1 MAGDD
6 DYLVRKA
13 VVDRP
18 AVEKGHLM
26 KHGFLSAFTR
36 FAVTLATLVFL
47 AWGGTASADDRNFT
61 VVNNT
66 GYPIKGLFVNP
77 PGDNVF
83 NDNELS
89 AVLAEGASFAVKF
102 SGADKGCTWNIKV
115 TWTDSDPVD
124 VIVTDTPVAAGA
136 AARRLPTGSHR
147 RRLISAE
154 RPALLRLR
162 CP

>member
-1 MAGDD
+1 
-6 DYLVRKA
+6 
-13 VVDRP
+13 
-18 AVEKGHLM
+18 M

-36 FAVTLATLVFL
+36 FAVALATLVFL

-66 GYPIKGLFVNP
+66 GYPIKGLFVNA

-89 AVLAEGASFAVKF
+89 AVLAEGASFPVKF

-115 TWTDSDPVD
+115 TWTDNLSSIFRNLDLCSINNVFLKYDKASD
-124 VIVTDTPVAAGA
+124 TASFT
-136 AARRLPTGSHR
+136 SN
-147 RRLISAE
+147 
-154 RPALLRLR
+154 
-162 CP
+162 

>member
-1 MAGDD
+1 VAGDD

-36 FAVTLATLVFL
+36 FAVALATLVFL

-115 TWTDSDPVD
+115 TWTDNSSSIFRNLDLCTINNVFLKYDKASD
-124 VIVTDTPVAAGA
+124 TASYT
-136 AARRLPTGSHR
+136 TN
-147 RRLISAE
+147 
-154 RPALLRLR
+154 
-162 CP
+162 

>member
-1 MAGDD
+1 VAGDD

-36 FAVTLATLVFL
+36 FAVALATLVFL
-47 AWGGTASADDRNFT
+47 AWGGTAYADDRNFT

-89 AVLAEGASFAVKF
+89 AVLAEGASFPVKF

-115 TWTDSDPVD
+115 TWTDNSSSIFRNLDLCSINNVFLKYDKASD
-124 VIVTDTPVAAGA
+124 TASYT
-136 AARRLPTGSHR
+136 TN
-147 RRLISAE
+147 
-154 RPALLRLR
+154 
-162 CP
+162 

>member
-1 MAGDD
+1 
-6 DYLVRKA
+6 
-13 VVDRP
+13 
-18 AVEKGHLM
+18 M

-36 FAVTLATLVFL
+36 FAVALATLVFL

-89 AVLAEGASFAVKF
+89 AVLAEGASFPVKF

-115 TWTDSDPVD
+115 TWTDNSSSIFRNLDLCSINNVFL
-124 VIVTDTPVAAGA
+124 TASYT
-136 AARRLPTGSHR
+136 TN
-147 RRLISAE
+147 
-154 RPALLRLR
+154 
-162 CP
+162 

>member
-36 FAVTLATLVFL
+36 FAVALATLVFL
-47 AWGGTASADDRNFT
+47 AWGGTAYADDRNFT

-89 AVLAEGASFAVKF
+89 AVLAEGASFPVKF

-115 TWTDSDPVD
+115 TWTDNSSSIFRNLDLCSINNVFLKYDKASD
-124 VIVTDTPVAAGA
+124 TASYT
-136 AARRLPTGSHR
+136 TN
-147 RRLISAE
+147 
-154 RPALLRLR
+154 
-162 CP
+162 